1 MTNPETTTEIA
12 APFTDRYNAHELR
25 FENKSFR
32 VSSRN
37 PRDAKFYNFEPRDED
52 RPRLAMAILGNFNGR
67 LALPPHV
74 FRDLE
79 TLDPDSLTA
88 LALFALTRLEA
99 TVDPLKA
106 QSIDPLAIE
115 MFYAFHGSVPSCA
128 VFPTTWGRVD
138 QVDSLLVGSE
148 GLRACAM
155 RWRRV
160 ARLKELQ
167 KLQESQ

>member
-1 MTNPETTTEIA
+1 MTNPTTTTEIA
-12 APFTDRYNAHELR
+12 VPFTDRYNAYELA
-25 FENKSFR
+25 FEGKSIR
-32 VSSRN
+32 ISSRN
-37 PRDAKFYNFEPRDED
+37 PRDHKFRNFEPRDED
-52 RPRLAMAILGNFNGR
+52 RPRLAMGMLGNYNGG

-79 TLDPDSLTA
+79 ALDPDSLVA
-88 LALFALTRLEA
+88 LALFALTRLES
-99 TVDPLKA
+99 TVDPLKV

-115 MFYAFHGSVPSCA
+115 MFYAFHGAVPNG
-128 VFPTTWGRVD
+128 VMPETWGRVD
-138 QVDSLLVGSE
+138 QIDSLLVGSE

-167 KLQESQ
+167 ESQKSH